1 MPFTFSESS
10 STKVRA
16 PCRIATYLAGLTPIA
31 AGEMTISPLEH
42 AASSID
48 SWSANDSDASNFS
61 PHKRPR
67 ADSPDTDVSSCVSAL
82 EGVTYFS
89 TTTVATAHKVVVRSI
104 LCHTSSLDALGD
116 LPTSSRPPSPG
127 PSSRPLSRR
136 SSTGQSCKSVRFA
149 RCTNASVFP
158 ALSGEE
164 YDRSPI
170 VPSTEAE
177 SLALPRRAAGEAE
190 RGWIKCVERERAAA
204 ADKAKRCAPHPQSAP
219 ASVSLVEGVHGLV
232 EGGYFVGEERDEG
245 LEEEGSD
252 DMFVDDEED
261 IRDEEDDDDE
271 EEEDHGADEASDDDD
286 IEAPQRMTL
295 PHLVRDDSSGDDSDG
310 LTIATES
317 EPASANL
324 GTSFISTSQTTLH
337 AFGPL
342 SPPMPVDSPSASP
355 SLGRRTPSP
364 PRGLGLGLMPSTGGA
379 EDDDEDEVTEEEER
393 AMREREAAEQKQRAK
408 KCRERFGLCALGK
421 YTRAEVFASYDSL
434 GGF

>member
-1 MPFTFSESS
+1 MS
-10 STKVRA
+10 
-16 PCRIATYLAGLTPIA
+16 L
-31 AGEMTISPLEH
+31 SPLEQ
-42 AASSID
+42 APSSVD
-48 SWSANDSDASNFS
+48 SWSAASSDAGSFS
-61 PHKRPR
+61 PQKRPR
-67 ADSPDTDVSSCVSAL
+67 ADSPDTDASSCISQIDSASF
-82 EGVTYFS
+82 FS
-89 TTTVATAHKVVVRSI
+89 ATATSSKVVVRSI
-104 LCHTSSLDALGD
+104 LCHTSSIDALGD
-116 LPTSSRPPSPG
+116 LPGSSQPPSPG

-177 SLALPRRAAGEAE
+177 SLALPKRAAGEAE

-204 ADKAKRCAPHPQSAP
+204 ADKAKRCAPHPQSGLGA
-219 ASVSLVEGVHGLV
+219 VSLVEGVHGLV

-245 LEEEGSD
+245 IEEEGGSD

-261 IRDEEDDDDE
+261 IRDEEDDY
-271 EEEDHGADEASDDDD
+271 DDDD
-286 IEAPQRMTL
+286 EDDVHHDVSEDDEPVESQRMTL
-295 PHLVRDDSSGDDSDG
+295 PALVRDDSSGDDSDG

-317 EPASANL
+317 EPASATIA
-324 GTSFISTSQTTLH
+324 TSSFASTSQTTLH
-337 AFGPL
+337 AFGPS
-342 SPPMPVDSPSASP
+342 SPAPVLPASP

-364 PRGLGLGLMPSTGGA
+364 PRGLGLGLTSGPGA
-379 EDDDEDEVTEEEER
+379 EEDDEITEEEEK

>member
-1 MPFTFSESS
+1 MSTTFSESS
-10 STKVRA
+10 SAPVRP
-16 PCRIATYLAGLTPIA
+16 PCKIATYLASLRSLS
-31 AGEMTISPLEH
+31 AGEMTLSPLEH
-42 AASSID
+42 APSSVD
-48 SWSANDSDASNFS
+48 SWSAGSSDAGNFS
-61 PHKRPR
+61 PQKRPR
-67 ADSPDTDVSSCVSAL
+67 ADSPDTDASSCASAAD
-82 EGVTYFS
+82 GVPYYS
-89 TTTVATAHKVVVRSI
+89 PAATSSKVIVRSI
-104 LCHTSSLDALGD
+104 LCQTQSADALGD
-116 LPTSSRPPSPG
+116 LPTASQPPSPG

-177 SLALPRRAAGEAE
+177 SLALPKRAAGEAA

-204 ADKAKRCAPHPQSAP
+204 ADKAKRCAPHPQSGLA
-219 ASVSLVEGVHGLV
+219 AVSLVEGVHGLV

-245 LEEEGSD
+245 FEEEGSD

-261 IRDEEDDDDE
+261 IRDEEDDYDDDDE
-271 EEEDHGADEASDDDD
+271 DNNQDVSDDDEV
-286 IEAPQRMTL
+286 EAPQRMTL
-295 PHLVRDDSSGDDSDG
+295 PALTRDDSSGDDSDG

-317 EPASANL
+317 EPASATL
-324 GTSFISTSQTTLH
+324 SITSFASSSQTTLH
-337 AFGPL
+337 AFAPQ
-342 SPPMPVDSPSASP
+342 SPSVPALPASP

-364 PRGLGLGLMPSTGGA
+364 PRGLGLGFGMEPAARAEEG
-379 EDDDEDEVTEEEER
+379 EDDDEVTEEEER